1 MLYYGTEISPNQTE
15 SVEGFLICRNVPIA
29 RIGKM
34 DYRAADLGLDGD
46 PNRIITV
53 DRYPE
58 DVFEVAAIA
67 SFEGK
72 PVTDGHPPDTVDPTN
87 YGMYT
92 KGHAQNVRRDG
103 DYMVADLYIN
113 DSILISEIQNGTKR
127 EVSCGYMCQWKPDG
141 DGFRQ
146 TQIRG
151 NHVAVVPRGRAGHE
165 VSIKDAA
172 SSEQPKTKG
181 GETMSEFK
189 KGLLQMFGVAAKDAK
204 PEELEQ
210 LTASTL
216 AALDAEPATKAPDVE
231 PAADEMTVKAPKGD
245 DLGSKLDRL
254 IEMVGELAKKNDREE
269 KKLSD
274 ESDIDEL
281 IEKLE
286 GKEELIDEK
295 GDSKKSKTVPA
306 KSKDACG
313 ASLGDAA
320 SVELLKALRPA
331 VASIE
336 NKDERARVTDA
347 LLSAFGSDGQMGS
360 ILSAAQ
366 DAATRNGQK
375 SEKKTYDQ
383 ICADQKSAYD
393 ALNPHKNKEAR

>member
-29 RIGKM
+29 RIGKI

-245 DLGSKLDRL
+245 DLGSKLDEL
-254 IEMVGELAKKNDREE
+254 ISMVKELVKKNDREE

-274 ESDIDEL
+274 ESDIDDL
-281 IEKLE
+281 IERME
-286 GKEELIDEK
+286 GKKETD
-295 GDSKKSKTVPA
+295 DKKSKTVEE
-306 KSKDACG
+306 KGKDSCSG
-313 ASLGDAA
+313 AADSAPI
-320 SVELLKALRPA
+320 ELLKALRPA
-331 VASIE
+331 VAAIE

-393 ALNPHKNKEAR
+393 AMNPHKNKEGK

>member
-1 MLYYGTEISPNQTE
+1 
-15 SVEGFLICRNVPIA
+15 
-29 RIGKM
+29 M

-245 DLGSKLDRL
+245 DLGSKLDEL
-254 IEMVGELAKKNDREE
+254 ISMVKELVKKNDPEE

-274 ESDIDEL
+274 ESDIDDL
-281 IEKLE
+281 IERME
-286 GKEELIDEK
+286 GKKETD
-295 GDSKKSKTVPA
+295 DKKSKTVEE
-306 KSKDACG
+306 KGKDSCSG
-313 ASLGDAA
+313 AADSAPI
-320 SVELLKALRPA
+320 ELLKALRPA
-331 VASIE
+331 VAAIE

-375 SEKKTYDQ
+375 PEKKTYDQ

-393 ALNPHKNKEAR
+393 AMNPHKNKEGK

>member
-245 DLGSKLDRL
+245 DLGSKLDEL
-254 IEMVGELAKKNDREE
+254 ISMVKELVKKNDPEE

-274 ESDIDEL
+274 ESDIDDL
-281 IEKLE
+281 IERME
-286 GKEELIDEK
+286 GKKETD
-295 GDSKKSKTVPA
+295 DKKSKTVEE
-306 KSKDACG
+306 KGKDSCSG
-313 ASLGDAA
+313 AADSAPI
-320 SVELLKALRPA
+320 ELLKALRPA
-331 VASIE
+331 VAAIE

-393 ALNPHKNKEAR
+393 AMNPHKNKEGK

>member
-1 MLYYGTEISPNQTE
+1 
-15 SVEGFLICRNVPIA
+15 
-29 RIGKM
+29 M

-245 DLGSKLDRL
+245 DLGSKLDEL
-254 IEMVGELAKKNDREE
+254 ISMVKELVKKNDREE

-274 ESDIDEL
+274 ESDIDDL
-281 IEKLE
+281 IERME
-286 GKEELIDEK
+286 GKKETD
-295 GDSKKSKTVPA
+295 DKKSKTVEE
-306 KSKDACG
+306 KGKDSCSG
-313 ASLGDAA
+313 AADSAPI
-320 SVELLKALRPA
+320 ELLKALRPA
-331 VASIE
+331 VAAIE

-393 ALNPHKNKEAR
+393 AMNPHKNKEGK

>member
-72 PVTDGHPPDTVDPTN
+72 PVTDGHPPDSVDPTN

-103 DYMVADLYIN
+103 DYMMADLYIN

-151 NHVAVVPRGRAGHE
+151 NHVAVVPKGRAGHE

-172 SSEQPKTKG
+172 SSEQQIQKG
-181 GETMSEFK
+181 GSHMSDFK
-189 KGLLQMFGVAAKDAK
+189 KSLLRLFGMAAKDAA
-204 PEELEQ
+204 PEELEE
-210 LTASTL
+210 LTTSTL
-216 AALDAEPATKAPDVE
+216 AALDAEPAEGALDAE
-231 PAADEMTVKAPKGD
+231 PAKDVMVERAPKGD
-245 DLGSKLDRL
+245 DLGSKLDEL
-254 IEMVGELAKKNDREE
+254 ISMVKELVKKNDREE

-274 ESDIDEL
+274 ESDIDDL
-281 IEKLE
+281 IERME
-286 GKEELIDEK
+286 GKKETD
-295 GDSKKSKTVPA
+295 DKKSKTVEE
-306 KSKDACG
+306 KGKDSCSG
-313 ASLGDAA
+313 AADSAPI
-320 SVELLKALRPA
+320 ELLKALRPA
-331 VASIE
+331 VAAIE

-393 ALNPHKNKEAR
+393 AMNPHKNKEGK

>member
-245 DLGSKLDRL
+245 DLGSKLDEL
-254 IEMVGELAKKNDREE
+254 ISMVKELVKKNDPEE

-274 ESDIDEL
+274 ESDIDDL
-281 IEKLE
+281 IERME
-286 GKEELIDEK
+286 GKKETD
-295 GDSKKSKTVPA
+295 DKKSKTVEE
-306 KSKDACG
+306 KGKDSCSG
-313 ASLGDAA
+313 AADSAPI
-320 SVELLKALRPA
+320 ELLKALRPA
-331 VASIE
+331 VAAIE

-347 LLSAFGSDGQMGS
+347 LLSAFGSNGQMGS

-393 ALNPHKNKEAR
+393 AMNPHKNKEGK